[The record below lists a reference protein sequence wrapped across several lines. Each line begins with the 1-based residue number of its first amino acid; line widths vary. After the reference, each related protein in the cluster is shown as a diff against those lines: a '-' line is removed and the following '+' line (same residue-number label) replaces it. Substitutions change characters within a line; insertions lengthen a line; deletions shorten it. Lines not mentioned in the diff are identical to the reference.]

1 MKKKNRL
8 LTNKDF
14 KSVLDKRNNV
24 SCGEFVVYAKKNELN
39 YARIGI
45 SVSSK
50 LGNSVIRH
58 KIKRQIVAM
67 INKIFDLNSNFDVVI
82 IARNKF
88 LSNNYFENEEI
99 LKKMLF
105 KLNNRE
111 EK

>member
-1 MKKKNRL
+1 MKKINRL
-8 LTNKDF
+8 LKNKDF

-24 SCGEFVVYAKKNELN
+24 SCGEFVVYAKKNELS
-39 YARIGI
+39 YTRIGI

-50 LGNSVIRH
+50 IGNSVVRH
-58 KIKRQIVAM
+58 KIKRQITEM
-67 INKIFDLNSNFDVVI
+67 IRKNISLDDNVDFVI

-88 LSNNYFENEEI
+88 LSKSFHENEEI

-105 KLNNRE
+105 KLNKRE